1 MTYVEPP
8 LSSVAA
14 QKSRLGQETAN
25 QFGVFG
31 RLGIARTEAKPGGAF
46 SGDSESKNGV
56 TWGLGGQFD
65 FNRNI
70 GLRAEWQRYKVSDG
84 NVDNLSIGV
93 LYRFQ

>member
-1 MTYVEPP
+1 M
-8 LSSVAA
+8 
-14 QKSRLGQETAN
+14 
-25 QFGVFG
+25 
-31 RLGIARTEAKPGGAF
+31 
-46 SGDSESKNGV
+46 